1 MLKDLEPLAASWGTY
16 AFVVL
21 LGLLWGSFANVC
33 IYRWPP
39 SEEFP
44 NGRSVVAPGSHCFAC
59 KAPVR
64 WYDNV
69 PLLSWLWLRG
79 KCRSC
84 QAPFSARYLI
94 VEAVTGALFAV
105 AWYVTVEL
113 GAMFEPFDQ
122 RLLRF
127 AIYAGFS
134 FVMVVI
140 SFIDLDHKLI
150 LDKVTLP
157 SIVIFYGLGLLLGR
171 SWYQG
176 LVGIAIGYG
185 LPWAVGVV
193 YWVLTEREGLGL
205 GDSKLL
211 ALVGAL
217 LGTSG
222 VIASLFGGAMLGS
235 VIGVLMLLL
244 RQPAPAK
251 ASDEPPASR
260 ASALLAVVAVA
271 SVVAATV
278 GALSDRVALGIGGS
292 ICALVALVV
301 SRRLDP
307 LVEDD
312 AAAEPETEV
321 PPSQVPGRKLAARLL
336 AIVGGAGVVFA
347 VICTLFS
354 WLVGAVAGAV
364 LGLGL
369 LLPALRM
376 HEATIPPIDET
387 ELPPEDDAPSLL
399 RTELPFGPFLAMS
412 AMVFLFA
419 EPWIVVNFRLPG
431 G

>member
-1 MLKDLEPLAASWGTY
+1 MLKDLEPLATSWGTY

-44 NGRSVVAPGSHCFAC
+44 KGRSVVAPGSHCFAC

-69 PLLSWLWLRG
+69 PLASWLWLRG

-105 AWYVTVEL
+105 AWYATVEL
-113 GAMFEPFDQ
+113 GAMFEPFDH
-122 RLLRF
+122 RVARF
-127 AIYAGFS
+127 AVYAAFS

-171 SWYQG
+171 SWHHG
-176 LVGIAIGYG
+176 LIGIAIGYG

-193 YWVLTEREGLGL
+193 YWVLTDREGLGL

-217 LGTSG
+217 LGASG

-235 VIGVLMLLL
+235 VIGVLMLL
-244 RQPAPAK
+244 RGQPAASTE
-251 ASDEPPASR
+251 ASDEPPRSR
-260 ASALLAVVAVA
+260 ASALLAVIAVA
-271 SVVAATV
+271 SVVAASV
-278 GALSDRVALGIGGS
+278 GALTDRFALGIGGS
-292 ICALVALVV
+292 ICAVLALVV
-301 SRRLDP
+301 SRRLEPPLPDDP
-307 LVEDD
+307 EAPAVETP
-312 AAAEPETEV
+312 PE
-321 PPSQVPGRKLAARLL
+321 QVPAKKLAARLM
-336 AIVGGAGVVFA
+336 AIMGGAGVILGVT
-347 VICTLFS
+347 CTLFS
-354 WLVGAVAGAV
+354 WPVGAVGGAV
-364 LGLGL
+364 VGLGF
-369 LLPALRM
+369 LLPALRL
-376 HEATIPPIDET
+376 HEATIPPIDESAP
-387 ELPPEDDAPSLL
+387 PPEDDAPSLM

-412 AMVFLFA
+412 ALVFLFA